1 MPTRAWS
8 RESLTCSHCNGTGW
22 VLAVGPCET
31 CNGSGKVDDNVCES
45 CGGKGYVSST
55 VDCPECES
63 GHFVAEDDTPQS
75 VTISDGALDP
85 VVSRLD
91 DLQMLLIA
99 VVSLAAA
106 VLGAVA
112 FQHFWVDLS
121 RSR

>member
-1 MPTRAWS
+1 M
-8 RESLTCSHCNGTGW
+8 
-22 VLAVGPCET
+22 AVGPCET
-31 CNGSGKVDDNVCES
+31 CNSTGKVDDKDCES

-63 GHFVAEDDTPQS
+63 GQVVAEVDTPQS

-85 VVSRLD
+85 VVTRLD

-99 VVSLAAA
+99 SVSLVAA

-121 RSR
+121 RSK